1 LKPSWN
7 PVQGSPENNQ
17 ISAGIIIRA
26 ILISGGNTMKF
37 LCNTEFYHSGK
48 KLYVSGMVYVLTALL
63 AQELIAL
70 DKKKPLGAL
79 SFFTP
84 VDEEAV
90 NFIKGKS
97 GEEKPAAPK
106 VEGNTTPAGTDAEN
120 TNAPK
125 EPTKAELIQEAKALG
140 IKATTFMSIE
150 HLKEVIAAAK
160 KAQSPAPTGTDAG
173 EEITELAPADGAD
186 ASKE

>member
-1 LKPSWN
+1 LPQRKTALKPSWN
-7 PVQGSPENNQ
+7 PVQGSQENNQ
-17 ISAGIIIRA
+17 ISVGIIIRA

-84 VDEEAV
+84 VDEEAS
-90 NFIKGKS
+90 NFIKGKI
-97 GEEKPAAPK
+97 GEEKPAALT
-106 VEGNTTPAGTDAEN
+106 GADN
-120 TNAPK
+120 TNPALK
-125 EPTKAELIQEAKALG
+125 ELTKAELIQEAKNLG
-140 IKATTFMSIE
+140 IKASNFMSIE
-150 HLKEVIAAAK
+150 QLKEVIAAAK
-160 KAQSPAPTGTDAG
+160 KAQPPATAG
-173 EEITELAPADGAD
+173 AEITELAPADGAD
-186 ASKE
+186 APKE